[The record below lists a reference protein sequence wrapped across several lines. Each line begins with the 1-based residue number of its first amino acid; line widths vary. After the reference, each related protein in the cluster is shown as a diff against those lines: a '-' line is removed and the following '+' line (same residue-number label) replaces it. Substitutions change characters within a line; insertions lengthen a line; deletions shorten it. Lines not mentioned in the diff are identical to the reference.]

1 MHPLTQAIDTTK
13 KRITEAEV
21 NAGRDPASVQ
31 LIAVSK
37 TRPASAIRAAW
48 SCGLRHFGESY
59 VQEAVDKIVQLHDCP
74 IVWHFIGPIQANKTR
89 QIAQH
94 FDWVHSVDRI
104 KIAER
109 LSEQRPAEL
118 APLNICIQINIS
130 NESSK
135 SGIGIEAL
143 QTLAA
148 AIVELPRIR
157 LRGLMAIPAPSS
169 DKNEQYQAFNA
180 VAEVQQW
187 LISQGFALD
196 ALSMGM
202 SDDMEMAIKAGATHV
217 RIGTAIFGHR

>member
-143 QTLAA
+143 QALAA

>member
-104 KIAER
+104 KVAER
-109 LSEQRPAEL
+109 LSDQRPAEL

>member
-37 TRPASAIRAAW
+37 TRPASAIRSAW

-143 QTLAA
+143 QALAA

>member
-143 QTLAA
+143 QALAA

-169 DKNEQYQAFNA
+169 DKDEQYQTFNA